1 MTVLHYLRAVLW
13 GFFGVRRGMAAR
25 RDDVALRLLPLLAT
39 AVLLAGGLVLTLVTV
54 VRLVTAGGA

>member
-13 GFFGVRRGMAAR
+13 SFFGIRRGTAAR
-25 RDDVALRLLPLLAT
+25 RDDVALRPLPLLAT
-39 AVLLAGGLVLTLVTV
+39 AVLLAAGLVQTLVTV